1 MCGIVGKVG
10 GAEVTHRELQN
21 MARAIAHRG
30 PDDEGYWAE
39 GNVGLGHRRLSIIDL
54 NTGRQP
60 ISNEDQTIWIVFN
73 GEIYNFPELKK
84 ELIAKGHQFK
94 TTTDTEVIVHLYEEM
109 GESCVDRL
117 NGMFAFA
124 IWNIKTRELFLAR
137 DRIGQKPLF
146 YSEKNG
152 AFLFGSEV
160 KAILAADNVAREINY
175 TAVHHYLS
183 LRFIPAPH
191 TMFEGIHK
199 LPAGH
204 TLILRD
210 GTVTIKR
217 YWDLNYTDKLNYS
230 EAGYLEGLEEQ
241 LHRAVR
247 SHLVSDVPVGAFLS
261 GGMDTSTVVALMAEI
276 QKNQFQTFAIGVK
289 ENDFNELPFARIV
302 ADHFNTKHTE
312 EVVSA
317 NLIDLMPAMV
327 NHLDEPSD
335 SIAAC
340 MFEAARL
347 ASQHVKVVMGGDGGD
362 ELFAGF
368 DRYMGVGY
376 INRYNMVPRVI
387 RERILRP
394 IFHGLPDSF
403 TYKSMVQKLRWVD
416 QLSDFEE
423 GERYAEATA
432 FFRFSHSQKE
442 QLFSQDLWKSL
453 KNIDSN
459 QVIVEQYNKPNAQDP
474 IDRMLY
480 ADFMTRLSEHTLMLT
495 DRMNMAFSLEAR
507 SPFLD
512 HELVEYLARFPSSIK
527 IKGRQLKYI
536 LRKFAEKRLPSDITK
551 RSKQGFMFPVAYWF
565 RNELYPLLKDQLENS
580 FFVREGLFNKKEV
593 QRLIEEHRTNR
604 VDNHV
609 RLWML
614 LNMEVWHQL
623 YIQQKDVA
631 SVGENLRRSAG
642 LRTAT

>member
-1 MCGIVGKVG
+1 MCGIIGKVG
-10 GAEVTHRELQN
+10 GTEITERELKN
-21 MARAIAHRG
+21 MAQAIAHRG
-30 PDDEGYWAE
+30 PDDEGFWFNE
-39 GNVGLGHRRLSIIDL
+39 HVGLGHRRLSIIDL

-60 ISNEDQTIWIVFN
+60 ISNEDQTVWIVFN
-73 GEIYNFPELKK
+73 GEIYNFPEIKK
-84 ELIAKGHQFK
+84 ELVAKGHRFS
-94 TTTDTEVIVHLYEEM
+94 TNTDTEVIVHLYEEM
-109 GESCVDRL
+109 GEACVERL

-124 IWNIKTRELFLAR
+124 IWDCREQALFLAR

-146 YSEKNG
+146 YTQQNG
-152 AFLFGSEV
+152 ALLFGSEV
-160 KAILAADNVAREINY
+160 KAILAADNVKREINY

-204 TLILRD
+204 TLVFRNGNVKIS
-210 GTVTIKR
+210 R
-217 YWDLNYTDKLNYS
+217 YWDLNFTDKIHDT

-241 LHRAVR
+241 LGRAVQ
-247 SHLVSDVPVGAFLS
+247 SHLISDVPVGAFLS

-276 QKNQFQTFAIGVK
+276 QQERFKTFAIGVK
-289 ENDFNELPFARIV
+289 EQDFNELPFAKIV
-302 ADHFNTKHTE
+302 ADHFNTDHIE

-340 MFEAARL
+340 MFEAASL
-347 ASQHVKVVMGGDGGD
+347 ASRHVKVVMGGDGGD

-376 INRYNMVPRVI
+376 INRYNLLPAFVRRGV
-387 RERILRP
+387 LRP
-394 IFHGLPDSF
+394 LFRSLPDSF
-403 TYKSMVQKLRWVD
+403 TYKSLVQKLRWVD
-416 QLSDFEE
+416 QLSDFQE

-432 FFRFSHSQKE
+432 FFRFSHAQKE
-442 QLFSQDLWKSL
+442 TLFSPRLWKL
-453 KNIDSN
+453 LHGIDSSK
-459 QVIVEQYNKPNAQDP
+459 VIVDQYNKPNAEDP
-474 IDRMLY
+474 IDKMLY

-512 HELVEYLARFPSSIK
+512 HELVEYLARFPSKVK

-536 LRKFAEKRLPSDITK
+536 LRKFAEKRLPDEITS

-565 RNELYPLLKDQLENS
+565 RNELYPFLKDQLENS
-580 FFVREGLFNKKEV
+580 FFVREGIFNRDQV
-593 QRLIEEHRTNR
+593 LQLIEDHRANR
-604 VDNHV
+604 IDNHV

-623 YIQQKDVA
+623 YIDQKDVG
-631 SVGENLRRSAG
+631 SVRENLRRSAG
-642 LRTAT
+642 L